1 MKLSGYLPFTQALDS
16 TACLLAVATT
26 IRRSSTFL
34 KSSTGRNSMDCR
46 TDLLPTTADFQQ

>member
-1 MKLSGYLPFTQALDS
+1 MKLSGYLPFTQALDG
-16 TACLLAVATT
+16 TAWLLAVATT